1 MRLIT
6 SGALICMC
14 MQEVE
19 GDLLCMFAHAC
30 FKILSSESS
39 RCPLQ
44 QRNLNVYATAHLSG
58 DVANAVTLLKR
69 MTRPSSRKHKAGL
82 LIPSTDIA
90 ACQVRMSFLCWRVW
104 LIEHGIL
111 ARLNKGALR
120 GANITQT
127 SLPCCFTEC

>member
-1 MRLIT
+1 MRLII

-14 MQEVE
+14 TQEDQ
-19 GDLLCMFAHAC
+19 GDLLYVFAHVC
-30 FKILSSESS
+30 LSSDSS

-90 ACQVRMSFLCWRVW
+90 ACQVRNV
-104 LIEHGIL
+104 IL
-111 ARLNKGALR
+111 VLACL
-120 GANITQT
+120 TY
-127 SLPCCFTEC
+127 